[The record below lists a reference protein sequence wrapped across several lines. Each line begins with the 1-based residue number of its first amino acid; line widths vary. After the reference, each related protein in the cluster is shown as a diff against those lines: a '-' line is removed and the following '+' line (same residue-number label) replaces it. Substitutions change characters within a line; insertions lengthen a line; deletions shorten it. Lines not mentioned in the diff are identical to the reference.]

1 MLNCIG
7 LDVSKSSINVHIAK
21 NSQDLKI
28 DNTLTGIKQFYAK
41 LKKLFKQKM
50 DDVVFIF
57 EPTANYSE
65 LLRKFCFQK
74 RVNCFII
81 NPKQFH
87 NYAKAVGAE
96 IKNDREDA
104 RILAQAIVVAKES
117 QIKVPEYDED
127 IEAIKELMSYYK
139 FTIKQT
145 TQLKN
150 HLEALESKNG
160 NSYAIKDIKKSI
172 RLSVAKEQKIIDE
185 VQFIINSHEK
195 YKRAYEN
202 IISIMGIGQIGAIAL
217 LHLFLK
223 YPNANQ
229 RQITSLAGLNPI
241 YRESGT
247 SVKSS
252 YRISKSGSR
261 LYRGSLF
268 MGVMSAVRYDDNF
281 RQYYNRLKSK
291 GKHTTLVQIAVM
303 RKMIVTAHSLYKN
316 NQKYDCNHAL
326 TNMNTMH

>member
-1 MLNCIG
+1 VLNCIG

-28 DNTLTGIKQFYAK
+28 DNTLTGIKQFYSK
-41 LKKLFKQKM
+41 LKKLFKQEI

-57 EPTANYSE
+57 EPTGNYSE

-74 RVNCFII
+74 SINCFII

-87 NYAKAVGAE
+87 NYAKAVGVE

-104 RILAQAIVVAKES
+104 RILAQAIAVAKEF

-139 FTIKQT
+139 FTTKQT

-150 HLEALESKNG
+150 HLESLESKNG

-172 RLSVAKEQKIIDE
+172 KLSVAKEQKIIDE
-185 VQFIINSHEK
+185 IQSIINSHAK

-247 SVKSS
+247 SVRSS

-281 RQYYNRLKSK
+281 RQYYDRLKSK

-316 NQKYDCNHAL
+316 NQKYDCNYAM
-326 TNMNTMH
+326 TK